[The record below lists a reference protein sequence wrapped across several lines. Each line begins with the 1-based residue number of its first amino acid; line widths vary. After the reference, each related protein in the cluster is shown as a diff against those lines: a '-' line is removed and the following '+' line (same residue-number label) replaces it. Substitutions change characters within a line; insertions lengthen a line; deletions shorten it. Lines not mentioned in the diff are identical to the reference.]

1 VKDFFELRETKV
13 TAKLGLTEATVP
25 RKEFD
30 KLKKG
35 DEVTI
40 TYDSS
45 IRKGTTSTF
54 VVKGKS
60 RSAKHDVDKVQMQ
73 LKGKPGGMKFWLYS
87 RSGKDA
93 TLALGD
99 MAATMTKFVKES
111 VEEAVKT
118 EDKGQFIYAAKQAKA
133 KGDSTFVFAGKT
145 YNCEEVLEDKQ
156 ECPKCKGEGCD
167 HCDDKGVHENSNLD
181 EDYRKLAVKGM
192 GTETKTS
199 TKVGRGIDYYDGSGT
214 KRSGKVTKMGPKTY
228 MVKDDDDGK
237 IRQFLYHDRAKA
249 KELLAKLG
257 KSRVKESVELDESV
271 DFMKMSKELLKHK
284 SKGIEYEKA
293 AAYIRVIHNNS
304 NVNVQDKAFMSLTKM
319 LKDMDDLV
327 KKTTI
332 TKILKD
338 NGFKVKGGQLMRQ

>member
-1 VKDFFELRETKV
+1 
-13 TAKLGLTEATVP
+13 
-25 RKEFD
+25 
-30 KLKKG
+30 
-35 DEVTI
+35 
-40 TYDSS
+40 
-45 IRKGTTSTF
+45 
-54 VVKGKS
+54 
-60 RSAKHDVDKVQMQ
+60 MQ